1 MSMFAITDHTAL
13 IVASATPALITG
25 SLGLLLLKR
34 QRKVSVAVA
43 QINTAVNHQEAS
55 SPTLIQRVIQLE
67 HHRKIAERNAINHL
81 AWMDSALTSIAT
93 QVGCTIS
100 SPPHP
105 DQRTYADGSV

>member
-1 MSMFAITDHTAL
+1 MMFAITDHAAL

-55 SPTLIQRVIQLE
+55 QPTLIQRVIQLE
-67 HHRKIAERNAINHL
+67 HHRKIAERHTANHL

-100 SPPHP
+100 APPHH
-105 DQRTYADGSV
+105 DQRTYADDQV

>member
-1 MSMFAITDHTAL
+1 MMFAITDHAAL

-43 QINTAVNHQEAS
+43 QINTAVNHQGAS
-55 SPTLIQRVIQLE
+55 QPTLIQRVIELE
-67 HHRKIAERNAINHL
+67 HHRKIAERATANHL

-100 SPPHP
+100 APPLP
-105 DQRTYADGSV
+105 DQRTYADDQV